1 MKMSLKSAGGTCIAS
16 AFFIAPLPRSKKSR
30 RGCGPPVPSSTM
42 MLVPDCSFVGGNG
55 VLPRKLIRSS
65 FLGSSSVPGK
75 YTFRFQIE
83 SGGR

>member
-1 MKMSLKSAGGTCIAS
+1 
-16 AFFIAPLPRSKKSR
+16 
-30 RGCGPPVPSSTM
+30 M

-55 VLPRKLIRSS
+55 VLPRKLMRIS

-75 YTFRFQIE
+75 YTFRFEIE